1 MSLTNFKTENS
12 SLRKLFGNGL
22 YYQIPRFQRDYSWE
36 EEQWEDL
43 WHDLEELQ
51 EDQDSSHYM
60 GYLVLQSDDDRFFYV
75 IDGQQRLT
83 TSAIIILA
91 VLKNLQRLV
100 NDHID
105 ADSNQRRMDQI
116 RQNYIGYLDPVSL
129 VSKSKLTLNK
139 NNDDYFQR
147 YIVPLDNLPQRGFR
161 ASEHLLRKA
170 FEWFDEKI
178 LSTFK
183 TCAELSRGQA
193 LAKFV
198 EDFSDKL
205 FFTVI
210 TVTDELNAYKVFE
223 TLNARGVRLSSTDL
237 LKNYLFS
244 VLDKGQRNADVH
256 QTTSDDIAAL
266 EQRWET
272 MVGRLQGEK
281 FPEFLRI
288 YWNSYNKLSRQ
299 HELFKTIRNNIK
311 SREEVFVLVKGMEAD
326 LDNYMCLISPGSSN
340 WSCEDRRNAEILKMF
355 RVRQPYSLLL
365 AVKRKFK
372 EKEFSSLLRAVVV
385 ISFRYSAIG
394 GYSPAEVV
402 RVYNSAAEKIS
413 RGEIS
418 ELADIWAILKRIYVP
433 DKKFKDDFSEKTMNT
448 VDSRTKKIVR
458 YILCSLE
465 KHLSGVDCDYESDS
479 LNIEH
484 ILPQNAPDNWE
495 GFTYDETES
504 LKYRLGNMT
513 LLQSEIWELSLTAKN
528 ASIF

>member
-12 SLRKLFGNGL
+12 TLRKLFGNGL

-43 WHDLEELQ
+43 WHDLEEVQ
-51 EDQDSSHYM
+51 SEKDSSHYM
-60 GYLVLQSDDDRFFYV
+60 GYLVLQSDDDRLFSV

-100 NDHID
+100 DDGID
-105 ADSNQRRMDQI
+105 ADSNKKRIDQI
-116 RQNYIGYLDPVSL
+116 RQTYIGYLDPVSL
-129 VSKSKLTLNK
+129 VSKAKLTLNR
-139 NNDDYFQR
+139 NNNDYFQR
-147 YIVPLDNLPQRGFR
+147 YIVPLDNLPQRRFR

-170 FEWFDEKI
+170 FIWFDEKI
-178 LSTFK
+178 LSAFK
-183 TCAELSRGQA
+183 TCAEISRGQA

-244 VLDKGQRNADVH
+244 VLDKGQSNADVP

-299 HELFKTIRNNIK
+299 HELFKTIRNNVK
-311 SREEVFVLVKGMEAD
+311 SREEVFTLVKGMEAN
-326 LDNYMCLISPGSSN
+326 LDNYLCLTSPGTSL
-340 WSCEDRRNAEILKMF
+340 WPTEDRKNAAVLKMF
-355 RVRQPYSLLL
+355 KVRQPYSLLL
-365 AVKRKFK
+365 AAKRKFT
-372 EKEFSSLLRAVVV
+372 EKEFSSLLHAVVV
-385 ISFRYSAIG
+385 ISFRYSVIG
-394 GYSPAEVV
+394 GYSPAEVE

-413 RGEIS
+413 SGEIES
-418 ELADIWAILKRIYVP
+418 LANLWTMLKRVYIP
-433 DKKFKDDFSEKTMNT
+433 DKKFRDDFAEKTLNT
-448 VDSRTKKIVR
+448 LDSRTKKIVR
-458 YILCSLE
+458 YILCSIE
-465 KHLSGVDCDYESDS
+465 KRLSGVDCDFESDS
-479 LNIEH
+479 FNIEH
-484 ILPQNAPDNWE
+484 VLPQNAPDRVKQ
-495 GFTYDETES
+495 
-504 LKYRLGNMT
+504 L
-513 LLQSEIWELSLTAKN
+513 
-528 ASIF
+528 